1 MDMEQKKARKRP
13 NFFDLLIVILLLLVV
28 AAAYWLSHR
37 SAAPTAVVIPRTY
50 MVELIRLQE
59 GMEEYVA
66 VGDPVT
72 DNVKNYDV
80 GTVKA
85 VEVLPYTTG
94 ESLDEEAGMYRQAP
108 VEGWV
113 NVLLTVEVDT
123 VETDSTVDTLSGYT
137 LRTGATG
144 SFTAGTLSSR
154 GVILDVS
161 R

>member
-1 MDMEQKKARKRP
+1 MEMEQKKARRRP
-13 NFFDLLIVILLLLVV
+13 NFFDILIVVLLLLVV
-28 AAAYWLSHR
+28 LAAYWLSHR
-37 SAAPTAVVIPRTY
+37 SAAPTAVVVPRTY
-50 MVELIRLQE
+50 TVELIQLKA
-59 GMEEYVA
+59 GMEDYVA

-85 VEVLPYTTG
+85 VEVRPYTTD
-94 ESLDEEAGMYRQAP
+94 ESLDEEAGTYHQTP

-113 NVLLTVEVDT
+113 NVLLTIEVDT
-123 VETDSTVDTLSGYT
+123 VETENSVDTLSGYT
-137 LRTGATG
+137 LRTGVTG